1 MSEALKTGYKRTEVG
16 VVPED
21 WEVLRLGQ
29 LSEFVTSGSRGWAR
43 HYSDRGPLFV
53 RSQNIRDGRLDFTDR
68 QCVFPPAGSEGSRTR
83 LNSSDLL
90 ITITGNSVGNVA
102 WVEQDIGEAY
112 ISQHVGLV
120 RLFDPSLAEY
130 TCLFLAPGSPGN
142 WQIWASQAGQSK
154 PGLNLR
160 NLEDFWVALPPIP
173 EQRAIATALSDV
185 DALLA
190 KLDQLIAKKQGL
202 KQAAMQQLLTGQ
214 TRLPGFSGEWEV
226 KRLGEIAKIKT
237 GGRNNQDKV
246 EDGKY
251 PFFVRSATVERINSY
266 SLDCEAILVPG
277 EGNIGSIFHYITG
290 RFDVH
295 QRVYAISQFSSE
307 TSGKFVYFY
316 LAKNFGA
323 YAMQNSVKAAVDSLR
338 LPTFQ
343 QFEINLPPT
352 FAEQTAIATV
362 LSDMDTELAALEARR
377 DKTRALKQGMMQVL
391 LTGRIRLV

>member
-16 VVPED
+16 VVPEN

-130 TCLFLAPGSPGN
+130 ACLFLAPGSPGN

-190 KLDQLIAKKQGL
+190 KLDQLIVKKRDL

-362 LSDMDTELAALEARR
+362 LSDMDAELAALEARR